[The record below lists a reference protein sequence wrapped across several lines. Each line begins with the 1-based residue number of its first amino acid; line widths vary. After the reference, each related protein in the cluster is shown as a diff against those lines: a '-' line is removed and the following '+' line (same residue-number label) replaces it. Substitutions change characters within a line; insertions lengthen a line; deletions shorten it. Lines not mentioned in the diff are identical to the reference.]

1 MPGGIPPLP
10 WERGEGRGLGIKW
23 RGLGIKYNPPR
34 VDNLCH
40 TLVGAALGKA
50 GLQKRTPLATAAL
63 LIGANLPDVD
73 VLAYAWGPETALAFR
88 RGWTHGIPA
97 LVLWPFV
104 LTGLLLAW
112 DRLVR
117 QRRRPAAVSSEGGV
131 QRPRADP
138 RELLLV
144 STVAVLSH
152 PLLDWLNTYG
162 MRWLMP
168 FRDVWSYGD
177 TLFIIDPWI
186 WLALS
191 IGVIWSRYRFLR
203 GGPRP
208 ERPARI
214 ALTAVVVYILV
225 LGGSQLAARAV
236 AREHLEGE
244 GIAAGRMM
252 AGPLP
257 ATPFRRQIVAETGDR
272 YALGTVDWL
281 HRPVFRP
288 GDPAL
293 VPVNEHHPAV
303 AAAART
309 RNGAIFLHWAR
320 FPFFLVEERPGA
332 TRVYMIDARYSVN
345 PGTGF
350 GRMVV
355 EVPPARR

>member
-1 MPGGIPPLP
+1 M
-10 WERGEGRGLGIKW
+10 
-23 RGLGIKYNPPR
+23 
-34 VDNLCH
+34 DNLTH
-40 TLVGAALGKA
+40 TLLGAALGKA

-73 VLAYAWGPETALAFR
+73 VAAYAWGAETALAFR
-88 RGWTHGIPA
+88 RGWTHGLPA

-112 DRLVR
+112 DHLVR
-117 QRRRPAAVSSEGGV
+117 RRRFPDKL
-131 QRPRADP
+131 PADP
-138 RELLLV
+138 RGLLFL
-144 STVAVLSH
+144 STLAVLTH
-152 PLLDWLNTYG
+152 PLLDWLNNYG

-168 FRDVWSYGD
+168 FRDVWFYGD

-186 WLALS
+186 WLALT
-191 IGVIWSRYRFLR
+191 IGILASRHRWKWSR
-203 GGPRP
+203 PRP

-214 ALTAVVVYILV
+214 ALAAVTLYTLA

-236 AREHLEGE
+236 ARESLEGQ
-244 GIAAGRMM
+244 GIATGRLM

-257 ATPFRRQIVAETGDR
+257 ATPFRRQVVAEAGGR
-272 YALGTVDWL
+272 YALGDVDWL
-281 HRPVFRP
+281 RQPAFRP

-293 VPVNEHHPAV
+293 VPVNADHPAV

-320 FPFFLVEERPGA
+320 FPFFLLEERPGA
-332 TRVYMIDARYSVN
+332 TRVYMIDARYSLN

-355 EVPPARR
+355 EVKKPSPPAPLPQAGEG

>member
-1 MPGGIPPLP
+1 M
-10 WERGEGRGLGIKW
+10 
-23 RGLGIKYNPPR
+23 
-34 VDNLCH
+34 DNLSH

-73 VLAYAWGPETALAFR
+73 VLAYAWGAETALAFR

-97 LVLWPFV
+97 LVLWPFI

-117 QRRRPAAVSSEGGV
+117 RRRRSDATP
-131 QRPRADP
+131 ADP
-138 RELLLV
+138 RGLLLL
-144 STVAVLSH
+144 SAVAVLSH

-177 TLFIIDPWI
+177 TLFIVDPWL

-191 IGVIWSRYRFLR
+191 IGVIASRYRWLW
-203 GGPRP
+203 GLSRP

-214 ALTAVVVYILV
+214 ALAAVTLYTLI
-225 LGGSQLAARAV
+225 LGGSQLAARAA
-236 AREHLEGE
+236 ARESLEGK
-244 GIAAGRMM
+244 GITAGRMM

-257 ATPFRRQIVAETGDR
+257 ATPFRRQIVAQTGDR

-281 HRPVFRP
+281 RRPVFRP

-293 VPVNEHHPAV
+293 VPVNADHPAV

-355 EVPPARR
+355 EVPSARR

>member
-1 MPGGIPPLP
+1 M
-10 WERGEGRGLGIKW
+10 
-23 RGLGIKYNPPR
+23 
-34 VDNLCH
+34 DNLCH

-104 LTGLLLAW
+104 LTGFLLAW

-117 QRRRPAAVSSEGGV
+117 RRRRPGV
-131 QRPRADP
+131 LPCDP
-138 RELLLV
+138 RGLLLV

-168 FRDVWSYGD
+168 FRDAWSYGD

-191 IGVIWSRYRFLR
+191 IGVIWSRYRFLW

-214 ALTAVVVYILV
+214 ALTAVAVYILV

-244 GIAAGRMM
+244 GTAAGRMM

-257 ATPFRRQIVAETGDR
+257 ATPFRRQIVAETEGR

-288 GDPAL
+288 SDPAL
-293 VPVNEHHPAV
+293 VPVNADHPAV

-309 RNGAIFLHWAR
+309 RNGAIFLGWAR
-320 FPFFLVEERPGA
+320 FPFFLVEDRPGA
-332 TRVYMIDARYSVN
+332 TLVYMIDARYSLN

-355 EVPPARR
+355 EVPPLP

>member
-1 MPGGIPPLP
+1 M
-10 WERGEGRGLGIKW
+10 
-23 RGLGIKYNPPR
+23 
-34 VDNLCH
+34 DNLCH

-73 VLAYAWGPETALAFR
+73 VFAYAWGSETALSFR
-88 RGWTHGIPA
+88 RGWTHGILA
-97 LVLWPFV
+97 LSLWPFV

-117 QRRRPAAVSSEGGV
+117 RRRRPEAD
-131 QRPRADP
+131 PADP
-138 RELLLV
+138 RGLLLL
-144 STVAVLSH
+144 STVAILSH
-152 PLLDWLNTYG
+152 PLLDWLNNYG

-168 FRDVWSYGD
+168 FRDVWTYGD

-191 IGVIWSRYRFLR
+191 IGVIWSRYRGLW
-203 GGPRP
+203 GTQRP
-208 ERPARI
+208 ERPARV
-214 ALTAVVVYILV
+214 ALAAVTVYILA

-236 AREHLEGE
+236 AGESLERQGT
-244 GIAAGRMM
+244 AATRLM

-257 ATPFRRQIVAETGDR
+257 ATPFRRQVVAEVGDG
-272 YALGTVDWL
+272 YALGSIDWL
-281 HRPVFRP
+281 RRPVFRA
-288 GDPAL
+288 GDPPL
-293 VPVNEHHPAV
+293 VPVNAAHPAV

-332 TRVYMIDARYSVN
+332 TRVYMIDARYSLN

-355 EVPPARR
+355 EVPSARR